1 MSGNEMKIAVKNRL
15 KAFFDII
22 YEEAVKNPDFFSK
35 IEAVLISEEINI
47 SKENSTEINKKPDY
61 NLISILH
68 ADGEVALYKFLGS
81 KTNDDLV
88 KMCSKDKIAKPKEA
102 KLLQREI
109 LIQLVIDTIKNRLKQ
124 GESFIR

>member
-1 MSGNEMKIAVKNRL
+1 MPENEMKIAVKNRL

>member
-1 MSGNEMKIAVKNRL
+1 MKIAVKNRL

-22 YEEAVKNPDFFSK
+22 YEEAVKNPAFFSK